1 MPKFSEGENLVR
13 DVVKIIICSDNTSK
27 VLLLLNTRG
36 QGRKSVFA
44 NIDKNEITEFEN
56 ILRDGTIFG

>member
-13 DVVKIIICSDNTSK
+13 DVVEIIISSDNTCK

-36 QGRKSVFA
+36 QRRKPIIA
-44 NIDKNEITEFEN
+44 NIDKNEIAEFE
-56 ILRDGTIFG
+56 